1 MSNTQD
7 HPDIEQL
14 PLAVEGVPV
23 RETVRELFR
32 NPENGTP
39 DNISKAGCWAFACKS
54 NELSHDFFELNG
66 HTQGNTQHTAI
77 VWNCWRQTFPV
88 EGSFEDPVNHANFEG
103 ASFEGLGLSF
113 ADFQF
118 GDFANFEATRWGDSA
133 NCIAA
138 QWGHHA
144 SFERARW
151 GDNANFRDAQWGDTA
166 NFKYAAWGSNASF
179 NSALWRNKSDF
190 AQAAWGDR
198 ADFSNA
204 KWGYKASFRL
214 ATWGSYALFRNCQW
228 GDHAS
233 FGGAQWGN
241 SCGMF
246 GARWGDFASFDG
258 ARWGIN
264 AKFIACQWGINTTFD
279 SAVWG
284 ANANFQGAQWAKY
297 VVFSYACFLG
307 DVDFSAKA
315 WGELQWVYGAQ
326 FEDAQTWAED
336 WNAGPNQFP
345 KVVFQ
350 GVWFGGIASFA
361 NRRFCQST
369 KFNRVHANTSKP
381 IRIDINGLE
390 WDDDDALAQ
399 ATKKQDGAVH
409 FLDAPLFHGCE
420 LHQDTSFD
428 SATFPEAAGN
438 DEAARAYRT
447 LKLAFSKQQA
457 IREEQRFFR
466 LEMEEETLRATGLK
480 RWLFEQYKRFSD
492 YGFSITRPLRYDGL
506 AALVLTAVYGLLSWL
521 GQCVLGS
528 ACAFAPQW
536 LEFSLLNTLPLPGL
550 DKSAA
555 LASTAFWPG
564 GAFWSLALSMLLM
577 LHKTISL
584 AALFLVGLALRNLF
598 KLK

>member
-14 PLAVEGVPV
+14 PLAVDGVPV

-39 DNISKAGCWAFACKS
+39 DNISKAGCLALALKS

-77 VWNCWRQTFPV
+77 VWNCWRQIFPV
-88 EGSFEDPVNHANFEG
+88 EGSFEEPVNHANFEG

-113 ADFQF
+113 AGFQF
-118 GDFANFEATRWGDSA
+118 GDFANFKATRWGDNA

-144 SFERARW
+144 NFQGARW
-151 GDNANFRDAQWGDTA
+151 GSSATFNRAVWQDNC
-166 NFKYAAWGSNASF
+166 
-179 NSALWRNKSDF
+179 DF
-190 AQAAWGDR
+190 AQAAWGHQ

-204 KWGYKASFRL
+204 TWGYKASFAL
-214 ATWGSYALFRNCQW
+214 ATWGTSSLFRSCQW

-233 FGGAQWGN
+233 FDIAQWGN
-241 SCGMF
+241 NCGMF
-246 GARWGDFASFDG
+246 GARWGDLASFDG
-258 ARWGIN
+258 ARWGRG
-264 AKFIACQWGINTTFD
+264 AKFIACQWGTSARFND
-279 SAVWG
+279 AVWG
-284 ANANFQGAQWAKY
+284 HGASFQGAQWAEY
-297 VVFSYACFLG
+297 VVFSHACFLG
-307 DVDFSAKA
+307 DVDFSARA
-315 WGELQWVYGAQ
+315 WGELQWVYGAH
-326 FEDAQTWAED
+326 FENAQTWAED
-336 WNAGPNQFP
+336 WNAGPDQFP
-345 KVVFQ
+345 EVIFQ

-361 NRRFCQST
+361 NRRFCKST
-369 KFNRVHANTSKP
+369 KFNRVHADTSKP
-381 IRIDINGLE
+381 IRFYSGEIE
-390 WDDDDALAQ
+390 WDDDAALAQ
-399 ATKKQDGAVH
+399 ATKEQDGRVH
-409 FLDAPLFHGCE
+409 FLAAPLFHGCE

-428 SATFPEAAGN
+428 SAAFPSPEGYDDA
-438 DEAARAYRT
+438 AARAYRT

-457 IREEQRFFR
+457 IREEQRFFG
-466 LEMEEETLRATGLK
+466 LEMEEETKRATGLK

-492 YGFSITRPLRYDGL
+492 YGFSITRPLQYGGL
-506 AALVLTAVYGLLSWL
+506 AVLVLTAAYGLLSWL

-555 LASTAFWPG
+555 LASTAFWPD
-564 GAFWSLALSMLLM
+564 GALWSLALSILVM